1 VTIFLNILDRHKARL
16 ISDQKILIKNI
27 QKFQGFSIEFF
38 QGQVLKYFYLNPN
51 NAFVAL
57 SEATFFGDSFGC
69 LFFRKSCSAGAFDG
83 TSIFGSS

>member
-1 VTIFLNILDRHKARL
+1 M
-16 ISDQKILIKNI
+16 KIYPMK
-27 QKFQGFSIEFF
+27 FF
-38 QGQVLKYFYLNPN
+38 QGKISKYFDLNPN

>member
-1 VTIFLNILDRHKARL
+1 M
-16 ISDQKILIKNI
+16 
-27 QKFQGFSIEFF
+27 
-38 QGQVLKYFYLNPN
+38 YFDLNPN

-57 SEATFFGDSFGC
+57 SEATFFGDSLGC